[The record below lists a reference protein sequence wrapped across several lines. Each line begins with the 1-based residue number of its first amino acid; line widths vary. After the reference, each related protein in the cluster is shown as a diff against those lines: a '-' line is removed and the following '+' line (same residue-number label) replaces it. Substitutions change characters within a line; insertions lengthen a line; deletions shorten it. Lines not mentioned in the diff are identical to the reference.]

1 MRTSFVSHP
10 GPSGPP
16 RSRRR
21 AHGFWLGVLATAIAI
36 GFAREAHAGR
46 SVCEMLRDKGLLS
59 DIEFNECKANEE
71 KEKAE
76 TEKSSQEGVL
86 AKLPKWLSYITP
98 FGDVRLR
105 YEGFWQD
112 NFTAINRFRYR
123 ARIGL
128 TAQPSSE
135 IGATVRLASG
145 NPNDPISTNQT
156 FTQFFTRKSINLDW
170 AYLTF
175 TPGQTF
181 HLEPGRITAVGG
193 KFGLDGNVYRV
204 SELVFDD
211 DLSPEGFNQ
220 TFKLYKSDDGA
231 FRGLTL
237 NTFQW
242 IADNLSVGG
251 NAYMVGG
258 QGVADLNLAAGT
270 DLTFAFADYSWQDMN
285 EVARRYL
292 NPKSSSFN
300 SQLVRS
306 NCLKINS
313 SGAVTG
319 FCTGFNITDWILN
332 LTTPTPLGVPA
343 GFASE
348 FVYNTLA
355 TSKNIGFAV
364 ILGIGNAQKDYY
376 HARVKSRGD
385 WAASYIYQYVQ
396 QDAVLAPVSI
406 SDFQYQ
412 QNGFST
418 LGNTNIYGST
428 VRFDYV
434 PIDFLTLTWK
444 TYFTNALDRAA
455 AQVPLRGNP
464 TLTRMQFD
472 ATVRF

>member
-1 MRTSFVSHP
+1 MRTVFVQ
-10 GPSGPP
+10 
-16 RSRRR
+16 RRR
-21 AHGFWLGVLATAIAI
+21 PAGAPKGGAPARFAVAVIAAAFSI
-36 GFAREAHAGR
+36 GLAREASAGR

-59 DIEFNECKANEE
+59 ELEFNECKANEE
-71 KEKAE
+71 KDKAE
-76 TEKSSQEGVL
+76 TDKRSQESIA

-112 NFTAINRFRYR
+112 HFSAINRFRLR
-123 ARIGL
+123 ARVGL
-128 TAQPSSE
+128 NVQPSPE
-135 IGATVRLASG
+135 IGTTIRLATG
-145 NPNDPISTNQT
+145 NPNDPISTNQS
-156 FTQFFTRKSINLDW
+156 FTQVFTRKPVNLDW

-181 HLEPGRITAVGG
+181 HIEPGRITAVGG
-193 KFGLDGNVYRV
+193 KFGLDGNIYRV

-211 DLSPEGFNQ
+211 DLAPEGFNQ
-220 TFKLYKSDDGA
+220 TFKLYKSDDGL
-231 FRGLTL
+231 FRGLSL
-237 NTFQW
+237 NTYQW
-242 IADNLSVGG
+242 IVDQLAVGG

-258 QGVADLNLAAGT
+258 QGVVDTNIAAGT
-270 DLTFAFADYSWQDMN
+270 DLTFAFADYSWQDLN

-300 SQLVRS
+300 SQLVSS
-306 NCLKINS
+306 NCRQINS

-319 FCTGFNITDWILN
+319 FCSGFNITDWVVN
-332 LTTPTPLGVPA
+332 LTMPTPLGVPA
-343 GFASE
+343 GFAGE

-355 TSKNIGFAV
+355 TSKNIGVAV

-376 HARVKSRGD
+376 HARVKSAGD
-385 WAASYIYQYVQ
+385 WAASYIYEYVQ
-396 QDAVLAPVSI
+396 QDAVFAPVSI

-418 LGNTNIYGST
+418 LGNTNIFGST

-464 TLTRMQFD
+464 TLVRMQLD
-472 ATVRF
+472 ATVKF